1 MSKATRELPLGDS
14 KGEKKALSN
23 FQKHKGPTST
33 SCGMKP
39 NPQSRV
45 KIQLWPISSV
55 SGGYPEEAIAH
66 MHIVAQN
73 T

>member
-1 MSKATRELPLGDS
+1 MSKATSELPLGDS

-45 KIQLWPISSV
+45 KIQL
-55 SGGYPEEAIAH
+55 
-66 MHIVAQN
+66 
-73 T
+73 